1 MIAMDAKEK
10 LAELFS
16 LEGKVIVLTGASGG
30 IGSSLARGMASVGA
44 DMVLCDIAEEILYQ
58 LRDEILASGGSA
70 SAYRINML
78 KMEDIQSGV
87 AQIIRDKERV
97 DVLINC
103 AGINKRD
110 GFLDVTEEL
119 YDRIMGIN
127 LKGLY
132 FLSQEIAKHMMK
144 AKQGNIINIASHN
157 SVGMLGGCSVYGAT
171 KSAVTALTRSM
182 AVEWA
187 QYGIRANAIAPGHIL
202 TKLTQVT
209 WDNPRRAEYLTER
222 IAMRRPGTPEELL
235 GVAIMLASD
244 SSSYMS
250 GMMIHVDGGCLAGG
264 SPWPYDTI
272 YEAGRE
278 EP

>member
-1 MIAMDAKEK
+1 MMDVREK
-10 LAELFS
+10 LSQLFS
-16 LEGKVIVLTGASGG
+16 LEGKVVVLTGAAGG
-30 IGSSLARGMASVGA
+30 IGSELARGMASVGA
-44 DMVLCDIAEEILYQ
+44 DMVLCDIVEDNLNRLCNEIRAE
-58 LRDEILASGGSA
+58 GGSA
-70 SAYRINML
+70 AVCLMDML
-78 KMEDIQSGV
+78 DMDGICNGV
-87 AQIIRDKERV
+87 ARIIRDKGRI

-132 FLSQEIAKHMMK
+132 FLSQEAAKHMIK
-144 AKQGNIINIASHN
+144 AKKGNIINVASHN

-202 TKLTQVT
+202 TQLTQVS
-209 WDNPRRAEYLTER
+209 WDNPTRAEYLTER
-222 IAMRRPGTPEELL
+222 IAMRRPGTPDELL
-235 GVAIMLASD
+235 GAAIMLASD
-244 SSSYMS
+244 SSGYMS

-264 SPWPYDTI
+264 SPWPYDTKF
-272 YEAGRE
+272 
-278 EP
+278 

>member
-1 MIAMDAKEK
+1 MGVQEK

-16 LEGKVIVLTGASGG
+16 LEGKTILLTGAAGG
-30 IGSSLARGMASVGA
+30 IGSALARGLAGVGA
-44 DMVLCDIAEEILYQ
+44 DMLLCDIAVDRLEQ
-58 LRDEILASGGSA
+58 LGDSIRLDGNSA
-70 SAYRINML
+70 SAYRMD
-78 KMEDIQSGV
+78 MGDMDSVRDGV
-87 AQIIRDKERV
+87 AQIIRDKGRV

-110 GFLDVTEEL
+110 GFLDVTEAL
-119 YDRIMGIN
+119 YDKIMDIN

-132 FLSQEIAKHMMK
+132 FLSQEVAKHMMR
-144 AKQGNIINIASHN
+144 AKKGNIINIASHN
-157 SVGMLGGCSVYGAT
+157 SVGMLGGCSVYGAS

-202 TKLTQVT
+202 TELTQVT
-209 WDNPRRAEYLTER
+209 WDNPQRAAYLTER

-235 GVAIMLASD
+235 GITVMLASD

-250 GMMIHVDGGCLAGG
+250 GMMVHVDGGCLAGG
-264 SPWPYDTI
+264 SPWPYDTQ
-272 YEAGRE
+272 Y
-278 EP
+278 

>member
-1 MIAMDAKEK
+1 MDVRNK

-16 LEGKVIVLTGASGG
+16 LEGKVTVLTGAAGG
-30 IGSSLARGMASVGA
+30 IGSALARGMAAVGA
-44 DMVLCDIAEEILYQ
+44 DMALCDIAEDRLSR
-58 LRDEILASGGSA
+58 LRDEIHADGGSA
-70 SAYRINML
+70 GAYRMDML
-78 KMEDIQSGV
+78 GMEDIQECV
-87 AQIIRDKERV
+87 ARIIRDKGRI

-119 YDRIMGIN
+119 YDRITGVN

-132 FLSQEIAKHMMK
+132 FLSQEVAKHMMQ
-144 AKQGNIINIASHN
+144 AKKGNIINIASHN

-202 TKLTQVT
+202 TQLTQVT
-209 WDNPRRAEYLTER
+209 WDNPQRAEYLTER

-235 GVAIMLASD
+235 GVTIMLASD
-244 SSSYMS
+244 ASSYMS

-264 SPWPYDTI
+264 SPWPYDTN
-272 YEAGRE
+272 Y
-278 EP
+278 